1 MEKQCGQIANNNANY
16 AHWGLESN
24 NIVNIGIKI
33 GGWAFNMANNIVKTT
48 VGQIGW
54 YIKHGFFNEIDVCV
68 EDPPTNS
75 SWCVLSG

>member
-1 MEKQCGQIANNNANY
+1 MG
-16 AHWGLESN
+16 GLLRWL
-24 NIVNIGIKI
+24 II
-33 GGWAFNMANNIVKTT
+33 NIVKTT

>member
-33 GGWAFNMANNIVKTT
+33 GGWAFKMANN
-48 VGQIGW
+48 
-54 YIKHGFFNEIDVCV
+54 
-68 EDPPTNS
+68 
-75 SWCVLSG
+75 